1 MTAQPEVPEPRV
13 ISNSEVGNWNSCRA
27 KYRYYHDLKL
37 EPVHK
42 SDSLS
47 LGITLHNCL
56 ENYYRKILQGATRK
70 EALDAAFYVI
80 QQVMLKDAVIAQRA
94 YLMLD
99 GYFAVYAEEQRD
111 WKILAVEQDYRIPLT
126 NEYTYVMKLDLLVQD
141 LNDLRIKIV
150 DHKSTYDFWGE
161 DDFALNMQF
170 PKYIGALRFN
180 GIKADEIVVNQLRT
194 RSLKNPKMDDLF
206 RRTTI
211 KYSDYTIRQALQ
223 EQIVASQQIAAYRA
237 LPEPLRKQQATRIA
251 NRMMCRSCG
260 VKSLCIGEFN
270 GADISY
276 LIEQDYQRNSY
287 DEGYNPSK
295 VSESE

>member
-1 MTAQPEVPEPRV
+1 MTAETEPQPRV
-13 ISNSEVGNWNSCRA
+13 ISNSEVSNWNSCKA

-56 ENYYRKILQGATRK
+56 ENYYRAILQGKTRQ
-70 EALDAAFYVI
+70 EALEASFYVI
-80 QQVMLKDAVIAQRA
+80 QQTMLKDAVIAQRA
-94 YLMLD
+94 YLMLE
-99 GYFAVYAEEQRD
+99 GYFAVYADEASG

-126 NEYTYVMKLDLLVQD
+126 SDYTYVMKLDLLVQD
-141 LNDLRIKIV
+141 LSDLKIKIV
-150 DHKSTYDFWGE
+150 DHKSTYDFWSE

-180 GIKADEIVVNQLRT
+180 NIKVDEIIVNQLRT
-194 RSLKNPKMDDLF
+194 RSLKAPKTEDLF
-206 RRTTI
+206 RRTPL
-211 KYSDYTIRQALQ
+211 KYADFTIRQALQ

-237 LPEPLRKQQATRIA
+237 LPEPQRKQQATRIA
-251 NRMMCRSCG
+251 NRMMCRMCG
-260 VKSLCIGEFN
+260 VKALCIGEFN
-270 GADISY
+270 GANIDY
-276 LIEQDYQRNSY
+276 LISSEFQRNTY

-295 VSESE
+295 VSEQE